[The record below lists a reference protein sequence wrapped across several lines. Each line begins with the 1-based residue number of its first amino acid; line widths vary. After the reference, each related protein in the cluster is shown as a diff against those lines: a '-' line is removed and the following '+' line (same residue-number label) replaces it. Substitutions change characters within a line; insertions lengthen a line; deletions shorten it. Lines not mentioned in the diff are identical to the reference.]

1 MLKDDKS
8 YPFIK
13 VTNERYPKLI
23 ITRKVLKDGALY
35 FGPYPDARAANETK
49 RILTACF
56 HYANVVHRKNALVST
71 IIWDSASVLRSSHGS
86 PRNTE
91 KSLIKSNTFST
102 VAMLRSKRTKGKMG
116 EAIESLNLNVLRN
129 CAIKSKPSI
138 PL

>member
-35 FGPYPDARAANETK
+35 FGPYPDARQRMKQNGSW
-49 RILTACF
+49 TACF

-71 IIWDSASVLRSSHGS
+71 IILGQCVCPYVHHMDPKEYRKIVDQVKH
-86 PRNTE
+86 
-91 KSLIKSNTFST
+91 FST
-102 VAMLRSKRTKGKMG
+102 VAMLRSKK
-116 EAIESLNLNVLRN
+116 N
-129 CAIKSKPSI
+129 
-138 PL
+138 

>member
-49 RILTACF
+49 RILDRLFPLRKCGASQKRPCLYY
-56 HYANVVHRKNALVST
+56 HLGQCVCPYVHHMDPKEYRKIVDPSQTLF
-71 IIWDSASVLRSSHGS
+71 
-86 PRNTE
+86 PRWP
-91 KSLIKSNTFST
+91 
-102 VAMLRSKRTKGKMG
+102 
-116 EAIESLNLNVLRN
+116 
-129 CAIKSKPSI
+129 C
-138 PL
+138 